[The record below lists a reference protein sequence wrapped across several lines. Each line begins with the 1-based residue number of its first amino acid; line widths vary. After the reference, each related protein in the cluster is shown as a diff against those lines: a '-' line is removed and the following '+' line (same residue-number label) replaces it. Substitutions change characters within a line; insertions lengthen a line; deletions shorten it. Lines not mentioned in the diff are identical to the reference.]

1 MRRQHFP
8 RAFLSVWSENQ
19 FWSECDLP
27 SVVLWLPTHL
37 VRLFFRQFFPRFFPP
52 SFSLKANVWLRALI
66 YAKLPPRWFNPITFD
81 ECYLPSS
88 RHRTSLLAYLFVPT
102 ARARFSNPL
111 LFAAVFFETQRWG
124 GGWSLIYANF
134 PPCSHLQP
142 WFALIMPIQAICCST
157 IFNVLMIQIQIQK
170 WKNEQRQISSI
181 MLIQA
186 MCRSIQIYFRM
197 CLQMWKC
204 R

>member
-1 MRRQHFP
+1 MAPIKLEPSNLVFLLFFMRRQYFP

-102 ARARFSNPL
+102 GPGLATLFFLPRLFSKLNVE
-111 LFAAVFFETQRWG
+111 AVDDLWYMPT
-124 GGWSLIYANF
+124 S
-134 PPCSHLQP
+134 PP
-142 WFALIMPIQAICCST
+142 ALICNPD
-157 IFNVLMIQIQIQK
+157 LH
-170 WKNEQRQISSI
+170 W
-181 MLIQA
+181 
-186 MCRSIQIYFRM
+186 
-197 CLQMWKC
+197 
-204 R
+204 

>member
-1 MRRQHFP
+1 MKTFTLQTNFDGSNLIGAFKSCIYAFFMRRQYFP

-102 ARARFSNPL
+102 DRARFSNPL
-111 LFAAVFFETQRWG
+111 LFAAAFFETQRWG
-124 GGWSLIYANF
+124 GGWLI
-134 PPCSHLQP
+134 SD
-142 WFALIMPIQAICCST
+142 IC
-157 IFNVLMIQIQIQK
+157 
-170 WKNEQRQISSI
+170 
-181 MLIQA
+181 
-186 MCRSIQIYFRM
+186 
-197 CLQMWKC
+197 
-204 R
+204 